1 MTLFSTSVR
10 LLYNVA
16 DFAWMSYRYWNG
28 AVCPWSWLMHKWV
41 KFKWLEKKKILSDC
55 VRVLV
60 KHLMKHPLLTHS
72 FPMHPQKQWEIF
84 RVFFLRLCYWLWLE
98 IKLTYV
104 RCSFIFRKQ
113 IIIIIII
120 IIIVIIIII
129 RIQILVKAL
138 FRVVAPSEH
147 V

>member
-28 AVCPWSWLMHKWV
+28 VVCPWSWLMHKWV

-60 KHLMKHPLLTHS
+60 KHLMKYPLLTHS
-72 FPMHPQKQWEIF
+72 FPMHPQKPWEFLIF
-84 RVFFLRLCYWLWLE
+84 SGVEKSSITNYWVGGATGQAIWLLYKKTSQQMFFFGFFPNFAKLSLRHSNSY
-98 IKLTYV
+98 
-104 RCSFIFRKQ
+104 FRKNY
-113 IIIIIII
+113 
-120 IIIVIIIII
+120 
-129 RIQILVKAL
+129 
-138 FRVVAPSEH
+138 
-147 V
+147 